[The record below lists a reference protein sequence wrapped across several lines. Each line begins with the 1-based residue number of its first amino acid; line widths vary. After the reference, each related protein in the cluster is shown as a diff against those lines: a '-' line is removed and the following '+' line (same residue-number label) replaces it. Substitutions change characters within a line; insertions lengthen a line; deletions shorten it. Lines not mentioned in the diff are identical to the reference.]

1 MNERLEQKLGF
12 DRIRS
17 MIESRCSTSIARERA
32 GSDLFSTSYDEIEE
46 ELSRT
51 DEMRLIV
58 MFESGFP
65 DTGFVDTYPF
75 LKQLEATSSFLD
87 LNSVVRLRNSLDTI
101 RQIMSFFR
109 NTKEGQ
115 YVRLKKMAEPV
126 VLYPEVSRR
135 IDSIVDKFGDMKDS
149 ASPELQTIRRAIK
162 DKEGQISRRINSIL
176 KSAQSE
182 GLVDEDASVSVR
194 DGRVLIPVL
203 AANKRKIPGFV
214 YDESASG
221 KTAFVE
227 PLEIVE
233 LNNLVR
239 ELHFA
244 EQREIVRILAEFSDF
259 LRPYL
264 PELLQSAMFMAEID
278 FLRAKAF
285 LSIQMQ
291 AGKPIISKEQ
301 IVVMNKGR
309 HPLLESALKKE
320 GKEIVPLSLSLGKE
334 KHILLISGP
343 NAGGK
348 SVCLKT
354 VGLLQYM
361 FQCGFL
367 IPASEI
373 SELGV
378 FNNIFIDIG
387 DEQSI
392 ENDLSTYSSHL
403 KNMRDIIQQA
413 DSHTLV
419 LIDEFGAGTEP
430 TAGGAIAEAILT
442 EIERRGAFG
451 VITTHYSNLKF
462 YANSSNGVL
471 NGGMQFD
478 VQNIKPLF
486 KLEIGTPGSSFA
498 FELAR
503 KMGLPE
509 QIVKLAEEKAGSDFV
524 DLERHLRKIA
534 RNRRQW
540 EEKLARIKS
549 TDKALESITDKYQKE
564 LTDIQSLKKSII
576 EGAKKEAASII
587 AEANRK
593 IEQTIKEIKETQA
606 EKEHTKLLRK
616 ELSEFSNEVQSDK
629 QSAEDESI
637 ARKMEQLIKR
647 KERSEERKVKREEGR
662 GKSEKREVNSEKGIE
677 NSEKGIVNSEKG
689 RVKSEESRELRA
701 GDKVRID
708 QGEVVGEV
716 IKIEGKDVSVAIG
729 SIISRVSAKRLTRIS
744 GKEIKGA
751 AGVRTKASIVQS
763 ESISERKLNFRPT
776 IDVRGQRLEEAI
788 ESVTRFIDDAV
799 MVDVGEV
806 KILHGKGNGILRE
819 ELRKYLKTMGVV
831 QSAKDEDIQLGG
843 AGITVVKLI

>member
-17 MIESRCSTSIARERA
+17 MIESRCSTSLAKERS
-32 GSDLFSTSYDEIEE
+32 GSDLFSTSYEEIEE

-58 MFESGFP
+58 MFESSFP
-65 DTGFVDTYPF
+65 DSGFVDTYPF
-75 LKQLEATSSFLD
+75 LKQLEASSSFLD
-87 LNSVVRLRNSLDTI
+87 LNSVVRLRNSLETT
-101 RQIMSFFR
+101 RQIVAFFK

-115 YVRLKKMAEPV
+115 YIRLKKMAEPV
-126 VLYPEVSRR
+126 VLYPEISRR
-135 IDSIVDKFGDMKDS
+135 IDSIVDKFGDIRDS
-149 ASPELQTIRRAIK
+149 ASAELQTIRRAIK
-162 DKEGQISRRINSIL
+162 DKEGQISKRINSIL
-176 KSAQSE
+176 RSAQSD

-203 AANKRKIPGFV
+203 AANKRKIPGFI

-244 EQREIVRILAEFSDF
+244 EQREIIKILAEFSDF

-278 FLRAKAF
+278 FLRAKA
-285 LSIQMQ
+285 LISIQMQ
-291 AGKPIISKEQ
+291 AGKPIISKDQ
-301 IVVMNKGR
+301 ILVMNKGR

-320 GKEIVPLSLSLGKE
+320 GKEIVPLSLNLEKE

-413 DSHTLV
+413 DSRSLI

-462 YANSSNGVL
+462 YASSSNGVL

-509 QIVKLAEEKAGSDFV
+509 QVVKLAEEKAGSDFV

-549 TDKALESITDKYQKE
+549 TDKALENITDKYQKE

-616 ELSEFSNEVQSDK
+616 ELTEFSNEVQSDRH
-629 QSAEDESI
+629 SAEDEKI
-637 ARKMEQLIKR
+637 AKKMEQLVRR
-647 KERSEERKVKREEGR
+647 KERQDERKVEREKKRGETPVINVVTPL
-662 GKSEKREVNSEKGIE
+662 K
-677 NSEKGIVNSEKG
+677 
-689 RVKSEESRELRA
+689 ESQELKA

-708 QGEVVGEV
+708 QGEVTGEV

-744 GKEIKGA
+744 GKEMKGST
-751 AGVRTKASIVQS
+751 GVRTKASIVQS

-788 ESVTRFIDDAV
+788 ESVTRFIDDAI

-819 ELRKYLKTMGVV
+819 ELRKYLKAMGVV

>member
-17 MIESRCSTSIARERA
+17 MTESRCSTTLAKERC
-32 GSDLFSTSYDEIEE
+32 GSDLFSTSYDAIEE

-58 MFESGFP
+58 MFESSFP
-65 DTGFVDTYPF
+65 DSGFVDTYPF
-75 LKQLEATSSFLD
+75 LKHLEASSSFLD

-101 RQIMSFFR
+101 RQIVAFFK
-109 NTKEGQ
+109 NTKDGQ
-115 YVRLKKMAEPV
+115 YLILKKMAEPV
-126 VLYPEVSRR
+126 VLYPEISRR
-135 IDSIVDKFGDMKDS
+135 IDTIVDKFGDMKDS

-162 DKEGQISRRINSIL
+162 DKEGQISKRINSIL
-176 KSAQSE
+176 RSAQSE

-244 EQREIVRILAEFSDF
+244 EQREIIKILAEFSDF

-278 FLRAKAF
+278 FIRAKA
-285 LSIQMQ
+285 LVSIQMQ
-291 AGKPIISKEQ
+291 AGKPIISKDQ
-301 IVVMNKGR
+301 ILVMNKGR

-320 GKEIVPLSLSLGKE
+320 GKEIVPLSLNLEKE

-413 DSHTLV
+413 DNRSLV

-462 YANSSNGVL
+462 YASSSNGVL

-509 QIVKLAEEKAGSDFV
+509 QVVKLAEEKAGSDFV

-549 TDKALESITDKYQKE
+549 TDKALENITDKYQKE
-564 LTDIQSLKKSII
+564 LTDIQTLKKSII

-587 AEANRK
+587 AEANKK

-606 EKEHTKLLRK
+606 EKERTKLLRK
-616 ELSEFSNEVQSDK
+616 ELSEFSNDVQADR
-629 QSAEDESI
+629 QSAEDERI
-637 ARKMEQLIKR
+637 AKKMEQLVKR
-647 KERSEERKVKREEGR
+647 KERSEERKVKRVEGR
-662 GKSEKREVNSEKGIE
+662 GKSEGEGEKV
-677 NSEKGIVNSEKG
+677 KM
-689 RVKSEESRELRA
+689 KSEESRELRT

-708 QGEVVGEV
+708 QGEVIGEI

-729 SIISRVSAKRLTRIS
+729 SIISRVAAKRLTKIS
-744 GKEIKGA
+744 GKEMKGS

-788 ESVTRFIDDAV
+788 ESVTRFIDDAI

-819 ELRKYLKTMGVV
+819 ELRKYLKAMGVV

>member
-1 MNERLEQKLGF
+1 MNDRLEQKLGF

-17 MIESRCSTSIARERA
+17 MTESRCSTSLAKERC
-32 GSDLFSTSYDEIEE
+32 GSDLFSTSYEEIEE

-65 DTGFVDTYPF
+65 DSGFVDTYPF
-75 LKQLEATSSFLD
+75 LKHLEASSSFLD

-101 RQIMSFFR
+101 RQIVAFFK
-109 NTKEGQ
+109 NTKDGQ
-115 YVRLKKMAEPV
+115 YLRLKKMAEPI
-126 VLYPEVSRR
+126 VLYPEISRR
-135 IDSIVDKFGDMKDS
+135 IDTIVDKFGDMKDS

-162 DKEGQISRRINSIL
+162 DKEGQISKRINSIL
-176 KSAQSE
+176 RSAQSE

-244 EQREIVRILAEFSDF
+244 EQREIIKILAEFSDF

-278 FLRAKAF
+278 FIRAKA
-285 LSIQMQ
+285 LISMQMQ
-291 AGKPIISKEQ
+291 AGKPIISKDQ
-301 IVVMNKGR
+301 ILMMNKGR

-320 GKEIVPLSLSLGKE
+320 GKEIVPLSLNLEKE

-413 DSHTLV
+413 DSRSLV

-462 YANSSNGVL
+462 YASSSNGVL

-509 QIVKLAEEKAGSDFV
+509 QVVKLAEEKAGSDFV

-549 TDKALESITDKYQKE
+549 TDKALENITDKYQKE
-564 LTDIQSLKKSII
+564 LTDIQTLKKSII
-576 EGAKKEAASII
+576 EGAKKEAASIV

-593 IEQTIKEIKETQA
+593 IELTIKEIKETQA

-616 ELSEFSNEVQSDK
+616 ELTEFSNEVQSDR
-629 QSAEDESI
+629 QSAEDERI
-637 ARKMEQLIKR
+637 AKKMEQLVKR
-647 KERSEERKVKREEGR
+647 KERSEERR
-662 GKSEKREVNSEKGIE
+662 
-677 NSEKGIVNSEKG
+677 VNSEKG
-689 RVKSEESRELRA
+689 RVGSEKGRVNSEKWKVKREEARELRA

-708 QGEVVGEV
+708 QGEVVGEI

-729 SIISRVSAKRLTRIS
+729 SIISRVPAKRLTRIS
-744 GKEIKGA
+744 GKEMKGS
-751 AGVRTKASIVQS
+751 AGARTKASIVQS

-788 ESVTRFIDDAV
+788 ESVTRFIDDAI

-819 ELRKYLKTMGVV
+819 ELRKYLKAMGVV

>member
-17 MIESRCSTSIARERA
+17 MIESRCSTTLAKERS
-32 GSDLFSTSYDEIEE
+32 GSDLFSTSYEEIEE

-58 MFESGFP
+58 MFESSFP
-65 DTGFVDTYPF
+65 DSGFVDTYPF
-75 LKQLEATSSFLD
+75 LKQLEASSSFLD
-87 LNSVVRLRNSLDTI
+87 LNSVVRLRNSLDTT
-101 RQIMSFFR
+101 RQIVVFFK

-115 YVRLKKMAEPV
+115 YLRLKKMAEPV
-126 VLYPEVSRR
+126 VLYPEISRR
-135 IDSIVDKFGDMKDS
+135 IDSIVDKFGDIRDS
-149 ASPELQTIRRAIK
+149 ASAELQTIRRAIK
-162 DKEGQISRRINSIL
+162 DKEGQISKRINSIL
-176 KSAQSE
+176 RSAQSD

-244 EQREIVRILAEFSDF
+244 EQREIIKILAEFSDF

-264 PELLQSAMFMAEID
+264 PELLQSAIFMAEID
-278 FLRAKAF
+278 FLRAKA
-285 LSIQMQ
+285 LISIQMQ
-291 AGKPIISKEQ
+291 AGKPIVSKDQ
-301 IVVMNKGR
+301 ILVMNKGR

-320 GKEIVPLSLSLGKE
+320 GKEIVPLSLNLEKE

-361 FQCGFL
+361 FQSGFL

-413 DSHTLV
+413 DSRSLV

-462 YANSSNGVL
+462 YASSSNGVL

-509 QIVKLAEEKAGSDFV
+509 QVVKLAEEKAGSDFV

-549 TDKALESITDKYQKE
+549 TDKALENITDKYQKE

-616 ELSEFSNEVQSDK
+616 ELTEFSNEVQSDR
-629 QSAEDESI
+629 QSAEDDKI
-637 ARKMEQLIKR
+637 AKKMEQLVKR
-647 KERSEERKVKREEGR
+647 KERSEERKVKRAEGR
-662 GKSEKREVNSEKGIE
+662 GKSEGEGEKV
-677 NSEKGIVNSEKG
+677 K
-689 RVKSEESRELRA
+689 VKSEESSELKT

-708 QGEVVGEV
+708 QGEVMGEV

-744 GKEIKGA
+744 GKEMKGST
-751 AGVRTKASIVQS
+751 GIRTKASIVQS

-788 ESVTRFIDDAV
+788 ESVTRFIDDAI

-819 ELRKYLKTMGVV
+819 ELRKYLQATGVV

>member
-17 MIESRCSTSIARERA
+17 MTESRCSTSLAKERC
-32 GSDLFSTSYDEIEE
+32 GSDLFSTSYEEIEE

-65 DTGFVDTYPF
+65 DSGFVDTYPF
-75 LKQLEATSSFLD
+75 LKHLEASSSFLD

-101 RQIMSFFR
+101 RQIVVFFK
-109 NTKEGQ
+109 NTKDGQ
-115 YVRLKKMAEPV
+115 YLRLKKMAEPV
-126 VLYPEVSRR
+126 VLYPEISRR
-135 IDSIVDKFGDMKDS
+135 IDAIVDKFGDMKDS
-149 ASPELQTIRRAIK
+149 ASTELQTIRRAIK
-162 DKEGQISRRINSIL
+162 DKEGQISKRINSIL
-176 KSAQSE
+176 RSAQSE

-244 EQREIVRILAEFSDF
+244 EQREIIKILAEFSDF

-278 FLRAKAF
+278 FIRAKA
-285 LSIQMQ
+285 LISMQMQ
-291 AGKPIISKEQ
+291 AGKPIISKDQ
-301 IVVMNKGR
+301 ILVMNKGR

-320 GKEIVPLSLSLGKE
+320 GKEIVPLSLNLEKE

-413 DSHTLV
+413 DSRSLV

-442 EIERRGAFG
+442 EIEHRGAFG

-462 YANSSNGVL
+462 YASSSNGVL

-509 QIVKLAEEKAGSDFV
+509 QVVKLAEEKAGSDFV

-549 TDKALESITDKYQKE
+549 TDKALENITDKYQKE

-576 EGAKKEAASII
+576 ESAKKEAASII

-593 IEQTIKEIKETQA
+593 IEQTIKEIKESQA

-616 ELSEFSNEVQSDK
+616 ELSEFSNNVQADR
-629 QSAEDESI
+629 QSAEDERI
-637 ARKMEQLIKR
+637 AKKMEQLLKR
-647 KERSEERKVKREEGR
+647 KERSEERKVER
-662 GKSEKREVNSEKGIE
+662 EKRVGSERGGVE
-677 NSEKGIVNSEKG
+677 SEKG
-689 RVKSEESRELRA
+689 RVKNEESRELRA

-708 QGEVVGEV
+708 QGEVIGEI

-729 SIISRVSAKRLTRIS
+729 SIISRVPAKRLTRIS
-744 GKEIKGA
+744 AKEMKGS

-788 ESVTRFIDDAV
+788 ESVTRFIDDAI

-819 ELRKYLKTMGVV
+819 ELRKYLKAMGVV

>member
-17 MIESRCSTSIARERA
+17 MTESRCSTTLAKERC
-32 GSDLFSTSYDEIEE
+32 GSDLFSTSYDAIEE

-58 MFESGFP
+58 MFESSFP
-65 DTGFVDTYPF
+65 DSGFVDTYPF
-75 LKQLEATSSFLD
+75 LKHLEASSSFLD

-101 RQIMSFFR
+101 RQIVAFFK
-109 NTKEGQ
+109 NTKDGQ
-115 YVRLKKMAEPV
+115 YLRLKKMAEPV
-126 VLYPEVSRR
+126 VLYPEISRR
-135 IDSIVDKFGDMKDS
+135 IDTIVDKFGDMKDS

-162 DKEGQISRRINSIL
+162 DKEGQISKRINSIL
-176 KSAQSE
+176 RSAQSE

-244 EQREIVRILAEFSDF
+244 EQREIIKILAEFSDF

-278 FLRAKAF
+278 FIRAKA
-285 LSIQMQ
+285 LVSIQMQ
-291 AGKPIISKEQ
+291 AGKPIISKDQ
-301 IVVMNKGR
+301 ILVMNKGR

-320 GKEIVPLSLSLGKE
+320 GKEIVPLSLNLEKE

-403 KNMRDIIQQA
+403 KNMRDIIQLA
-413 DSHTLV
+413 DNRSLV

-462 YANSSNGVL
+462 YASSSNGVL

-509 QIVKLAEEKAGSDFV
+509 QVVKLAEEKAGSDFV

-549 TDKALESITDKYQKE
+549 TDKALENITDKYQKE
-564 LTDIQSLKKSII
+564 LTDIQTLKKSII

-587 AEANRK
+587 AEANKK

-606 EKEHTKLLRK
+606 EKERTKLLRK
-616 ELSEFSNEVQSDK
+616 ELSEFSNDVQADR
-629 QSAEDESI
+629 QSAEDERI
-637 ARKMEQLIKR
+637 AKKMEQLVKR
-647 KERSEERKVKREEGR
+647 KERSEERKVKRVEGR
-662 GKSEKREVNSEKGIE
+662 GKSEGEGEKV
-677 NSEKGIVNSEKG
+677 KM
-689 RVKSEESRELRA
+689 KSEESRELRA

-708 QGEVVGEV
+708 QGEVIGEI

-744 GKEIKGA
+744 GKEMKGS

-788 ESVTRFIDDAV
+788 ESVTRFIDDAI

-819 ELRKYLKTMGVV
+819 ELRKYLKAMGVV

>member
-17 MIESRCSTSIARERA
+17 MTESRCSTSLARERA
-32 GSDLFSTSYDEIEE
+32 GSDLFSTSYEEIEE

-65 DTGFVDTYPF
+65 DSGFVDTYPF
-75 LKQLEATSSFLD
+75 LKQLEASSSFLD

-101 RQIMSFFR
+101 RQIVAFFK

-115 YVRLKKMAEPV
+115 YIRLKKMAEPV
-126 VLYPEVSRR
+126 ILYPEISRR
-135 IDSIVDKFGDMKDS
+135 IDSIVDKFGDIRDS
-149 ASPELQTIRRAIK
+149 ASPELQTIRRALK
-162 DKEGQISRRINSIL
+162 DKEGQISKRINSIL
-176 KSAQSE
+176 RSAQSE

-244 EQREIVRILAEFSDF
+244 EQREIIKILAEFSDF

-278 FLRAKAF
+278 FLRAKA
-285 LSIQMQ
+285 LISMQMQ
-291 AGKPIISKEQ
+291 AGKPIISKDQ
-301 IVVMNKGR
+301 ILVMNKGR

-320 GKEIVPLSLSLGKE
+320 GKEIVPLSLNLEKE

-403 KNMRDIIQQA
+403 KNMRDIIRQA
-413 DSHTLV
+413 DSRSLV

-462 YANSSNGVL
+462 YASSSNGVL

-509 QIVKLAEEKAGSDFV
+509 QVVKLAEEKAGSDFV

-540 EEKLARIKS
+540 EEKLARIRS
-549 TDKALESITDKYQKE
+549 TDKALENITDKYKKE

-587 AEANRK
+587 AEANKK

-616 ELSEFSNEVQSDK
+616 ELTEFSNEVQSDR
-629 QSAEDESI
+629 QNAEDEKI
-637 ARKMEQLIKR
+637 AKKMEQLVRR
-647 KERSEERKVKREEGR
+647 KERQEERKVEREKKRGETPVINVI
-662 GKSEKREVNSEKGIE
+662 KPLK
-677 NSEKGIVNSEKG
+677 
-689 RVKSEESRELRA
+689 ESQELKA

-708 QGEVVGEV
+708 QGEVIGEI

-744 GKEIKGA
+744 GKEMKGSTV
-751 AGVRTKASIVQS
+751 VRTKASIVQS

-788 ESVTRFIDDAV
+788 ESVTRFIDDAI

>member
-17 MIESRCSTSIARERA
+17 MIESRCSTSLAKERS
-32 GSDLFSTSYDEIEE
+32 GSDLFSTSYEEIEE

-58 MFESGFP
+58 MFESSFP
-65 DTGFVDTYPF
+65 DSGFVDTYPF
-75 LKQLEATSSFLD
+75 LKQLEASSSFLD
-87 LNSVVRLRNSLDTI
+87 LNSVVRLRNSLDTT
-101 RQIMSFFR
+101 RQIVAFFK

-115 YVRLKKMAEPV
+115 YLRLKKMAEPV
-126 VLYPEVSRR
+126 VLYPEISRR
-135 IDSIVDKFGDMKDS
+135 IDSIVDKFGDIRDS
-149 ASPELQTIRRAIK
+149 ASAELQTIRRAIK
-162 DKEGQISRRINSIL
+162 DKEGQISKRINSIL
-176 KSAQSE
+176 RSAQSE

-203 AANKRKIPGFV
+203 AANKRKIPGFI

-244 EQREIVRILAEFSDF
+244 EQREIIKILAEFSDF

-264 PELLQSAMFMAEID
+264 PELLQSAIFMAEID
-278 FLRAKAF
+278 FLRAKA
-285 LSIQMQ
+285 LISIQMQ
-291 AGKPIISKEQ
+291 AGKPIVSKDQ
-301 IVVMNKGR
+301 ILVMNKGR

-320 GKEIVPLSLSLGKE
+320 GKEIVPLSLNLEKE

-361 FQCGFL
+361 FQSGFL

-413 DSHTLV
+413 DSRSLV

-462 YANSSNGVL
+462 YASSSNGVL

-509 QIVKLAEEKAGSDFV
+509 QVVKLAEEKAGSDFV

-549 TDKALESITDKYQKE
+549 TDKALENITDKYQKE

-616 ELSEFSNEVQSDK
+616 ELTEFSNEVQSDR
-629 QSAEDESI
+629 QSAEDERI
-637 ARKMEQLIKR
+637 AKKMEQLVRR
-647 KERSEERKVKREEGR
+647 KERQEERKVEREKKRGETP
-662 GKSEKREVNSEKGIE
+662 VIN
-677 NSEKGIVNSEKG
+677 V
-689 RVKSEESRELRA
+689 VKPLKESQELKT
-701 GDKVRID
+701 GDNVRID
-708 QGEVVGEV
+708 QGEVIGEV

-744 GKEIKGA
+744 GKEMKGST
-751 AGVRTKASIVQS
+751 GVRTKASIVQS

-788 ESVTRFIDDAV
+788 ESVTRFIDDAI

-819 ELRKYLKTMGVV
+819 ELRKYLKAMGVV

>member
-1 MNERLEQKLGF
+1 
-12 DRIRS
+12 
-17 MIESRCSTSIARERA
+17 
-32 GSDLFSTSYDEIEE
+32 
-46 ELSRT
+46 
-51 DEMRLIV
+51 
-58 MFESGFP
+58 
-65 DTGFVDTYPF
+65 
-75 LKQLEATSSFLD
+75 
-87 LNSVVRLRNSLDTI
+87 
-101 RQIMSFFR
+101 
-109 NTKEGQ
+109 
-115 YVRLKKMAEPV
+115 
-126 VLYPEVSRR
+126 
-135 IDSIVDKFGDMKDS
+135 
-149 ASPELQTIRRAIK
+149 
-162 DKEGQISRRINSIL
+162 
-176 KSAQSE
+176 
-182 GLVDEDASVSVR
+182 
-194 DGRVLIPVL
+194 
-203 AANKRKIPGFV
+203 
-214 YDESASG
+214 
-221 KTAFVE
+221 
-227 PLEIVE
+227 
-233 LNNLVR
+233 
-239 ELHFA
+239 
-244 EQREIVRILAEFSDF
+244 
-259 LRPYL
+259 
-264 PELLQSAMFMAEID
+264 
-278 FLRAKAF
+278 
-285 LSIQMQ
+285 
-291 AGKPIISKEQ
+291 
-301 IVVMNKGR
+301 
-309 HPLLESALKKE
+309 
-320 GKEIVPLSLSLGKE
+320 
-334 KHILLISGP
+334 
-343 NAGGK
+343 
-348 SVCLKT
+348 
-354 VGLLQYM
+354 M

-367 IPASEI
+367 ISASEI

-413 DSHTLV
+413 DSRSLV

-462 YANSSNGVL
+462 YASSSNGVL

-509 QIVKLAEEKAGSDFV
+509 QVVKLAEEKAGSDFV

-549 TDKALESITDKYQKE
+549 TDKALENITDKYQKE

-616 ELSEFSNEVQSDK
+616 ELTEFSNEVQSER
-629 QSAEDESI
+629 QSAEDEKI
-637 ARKMEQLIKR
+637 AKKMEQLVRR
-647 KERSEERKVKREEGR
+647 KERQDERKVEREKKRGETPVINVVTPL
-662 GKSEKREVNSEKGIE
+662 K
-677 NSEKGIVNSEKG
+677 
-689 RVKSEESRELRA
+689 ESQELKA

-708 QGEVVGEV
+708 QGEVTGEV

-744 GKEIKGA
+744 GKEMKGST
-751 AGVRTKASIVQS
+751 GVRTKASIVQS

-788 ESVTRFIDDAV
+788 ESVTRFIDDAI

-819 ELRKYLKTMGVV
+819 ELRKYLKAMGVV

>member
-17 MIESRCSTSIARERA
+17 MTESRCSTSLAKGRA
-32 GSDLFSTSYDEIEE
+32 GSELFSTSYDEIEE

-51 DEMRLIV
+51 DEMRLII
-58 MFESGFP
+58 MFESSFP
-65 DTGFVDTYPF
+65 DTGFVDIYPF
-75 LKQLEATSSFLD
+75 LKHLEASSSFLD
-87 LNSVVRLRNSLDTI
+87 LNSVVRLRNSLDTT
-101 RQIMSFFR
+101 RQIIAFFK

-115 YVRLKKMAEPV
+115 YGRLKKMSEPV
-126 VLYPEVSRR
+126 IIYPEISRR
-135 IDSIVDKFGDMKDS
+135 IDSIVDKFGEMKDS
-149 ASPELQTIRRAIK
+149 ASVDLQTIRRAIK
-162 DKEGQISRRINSIL
+162 DKENQISRRINSIL

-203 AANKRKIPGFV
+203 AANKRKIQGFI

-244 EQREIVRILAEFSDF
+244 EQREIVKILVEFSDF

-264 PELLQSAMFMAEID
+264 PELLQSAIFMAEID
-278 FLRAKAF
+278 FLRAKAL

-301 IVVMNKGR
+301 ILVMNKGR
-309 HPLLESALKKE
+309 HPLLESALKKD
-320 GKEIVPLSLSLGKE
+320 GKEIVPLSLSLE
-334 KHILLISGP
+334 RDKHILLISGP

-413 DSHTLV
+413 DSHSLV

-442 EIERRGAFG
+442 EIERKGAFG

-462 YANSSNGVL
+462 YASSSNGVL

-509 QIVKLAEEKAGSDFV
+509 QVVKLAEEKAGSDFV

-540 EEKLARIKS
+540 EEKLAKIKS
-549 TDKALESITDKYQKE
+549 TDKTLENITDKYQKE

-587 AEANRK
+587 TEANKK

-616 ELSEFSNEVQSDK
+616 ELSEFSNEVQSEK
-629 QSAEDESI
+629 QSAEDEKI
-637 ARKMEQLIKR
+637 AKKMEQLLKR
-647 KERSEERKVKREEGR
+647 KERNEERKVKREEGR
-662 GKSEKREVNSEKGIE
+662 VKNGEGSEKWKGE
-677 NSEKGIVNSEKG
+677 SEKG
-689 RVKSEESRELRA
+689 RVKSEESGELKA

-708 QGEVVGEV
+708 QGEVVGEI
-716 IKIEGKDVSVAIG
+716 IKIEGRDVSVAIG
-729 SIISRVSAKRLTRIS
+729 SIISRVPAKRLTRIS
-744 GKEIKGA
+744 GKDAKGS
-751 AGVRTKASIVQS
+751 AGIRTKSSIVQS
-763 ESISERKLNFRPT
+763 ESISERKLNFKPT

-788 ESVTRFIDDAV
+788 ESVTRFIDDAI
-799 MVDVGEV
+799 MVDVSEV

-819 ELRKYLKTMGVV
+819 ELRKYLKAMGVV

>member
-17 MIESRCSTSIARERA
+17 MTESRCSTTLAKERC
-32 GSDLFSTSYDEIEE
+32 GSDLFSTSYDAIEE

-58 MFESGFP
+58 MFESSFP
-65 DTGFVDTYPF
+65 DSGFVDTYPF
-75 LKQLEATSSFLD
+75 LKHLEASSSFLD

-101 RQIMSFFR
+101 RQIVAFFK
-109 NTKEGQ
+109 NTKDGQ
-115 YVRLKKMAEPV
+115 YLRLKKMAEPV
-126 VLYPEVSRR
+126 VLYPEISRR
-135 IDSIVDKFGDMKDS
+135 IDTIVDKFGDMKDS

-162 DKEGQISRRINSIL
+162 DKEGQISKRINSIL
-176 KSAQSE
+176 RSAQSE

-244 EQREIVRILAEFSDF
+244 EQREIIKILAEFSDF

-278 FLRAKAF
+278 FIRAKA
-285 LSIQMQ
+285 LISMQMQ
-291 AGKPIISKEQ
+291 AGKPIISKDQ
-301 IVVMNKGR
+301 ILVMNKGR

-320 GKEIVPLSLSLGKE
+320 GKEIVPLSLNLEKE

-413 DSHTLV
+413 DSRSLV

-442 EIERRGAFG
+442 EIEHRGAFG

-462 YANSSNGVL
+462 YASSSNGVL

-509 QIVKLAEEKAGSDFV
+509 QVVKLAEEKAGSDFV

-549 TDKALESITDKYQKE
+549 TDKALENITDKYQKE

-576 EGAKKEAASII
+576 ESAKNEAASII

-593 IEQTIKEIKETQA
+593 IEQTIKEIKESQA

-616 ELSEFSNEVQSDK
+616 ELSEFSNNVQADR
-629 QSAEDESI
+629 QNAEDERI
-637 ARKMEQLIKR
+637 AKKMEQLLKR
-647 KERSEERKVKREEGR
+647 KERREERKVER
-662 GKSEKREVNSEKGIE
+662 EKRVGSERGGVE
-677 NSEKGIVNSEKG
+677 SEKG
-689 RVKSEESRELRA
+689 RVKNEESRELRA

-708 QGEVVGEV
+708 QGEVIGEI

-729 SIISRVSAKRLTRIS
+729 SIISRVPAKRLTRIS
-744 GKEIKGA
+744 GKEMKGS
-751 AGVRTKASIVQS
+751 AGARTKASIVQS

-788 ESVTRFIDDAV
+788 ESVTRFIDDAI

-819 ELRKYLKTMGVV
+819 ELRKYLKAMGVV

>member
-1 MNERLEQKLGF
+1 MNDRLEQKLGF

-17 MIESRCSTSIARERA
+17 MTESRCSTSLAKERC
-32 GSDLFSTSYDEIEE
+32 GSDLFSTSYEEIEE

-65 DTGFVDTYPF
+65 DSGFVDTYPF
-75 LKQLEATSSFLD
+75 LKHLEASSSFLD

-101 RQIMSFFR
+101 RQIVAFFK
-109 NTKEGQ
+109 NTKDGQ
-115 YVRLKKMAEPV
+115 YLRLKKMAEPI
-126 VLYPEVSRR
+126 VLYPEISRR
-135 IDSIVDKFGDMKDS
+135 IDTIVDKFGDMKDS

-162 DKEGQISRRINSIL
+162 DKEGQISKRINSIL
-176 KSAQSE
+176 RSAQSE

-203 AANKRKIPGFV
+203 AANKRKIHGFV

-244 EQREIVRILAEFSDF
+244 EQREIIKILAEFSDF

-278 FLRAKAF
+278 FIRAKA
-285 LSIQMQ
+285 LISMQMQ
-291 AGKPIISKEQ
+291 AGKPIISKDQ
-301 IVVMNKGR
+301 ILMMNKGR

-320 GKEIVPLSLSLGKE
+320 GKEIVPLSLNLEKE

-413 DSHTLV
+413 DSRSLV

-462 YANSSNGVL
+462 YASSSNGVL

-509 QIVKLAEEKAGSDFV
+509 QVVKLAEEKAGSDFV

-549 TDKALESITDKYQKE
+549 TDKALENITDKYQKE

-576 EGAKKEAASII
+576 ESAKKEAASII

-593 IEQTIKEIKETQA
+593 IEQTIKEIKESQA

-616 ELSEFSNEVQSDK
+616 ELSEFSNNVQADR
-629 QSAEDESI
+629 QNAEDERI
-637 ARKMEQLIKR
+637 AKKMEQLLKR
-647 KERSEERKVKREEGR
+647 KERREERKVER
-662 GKSEKREVNSEKGIE
+662 EKRVGSERGGVE
-677 NSEKGIVNSEKG
+677 SEKG
-689 RVKSEESRELRA
+689 RVKNEESRELRA

-708 QGEVVGEV
+708 QGEVIGEI

-729 SIISRVSAKRLTRIS
+729 SIISRVPAKRLTRIS
-744 GKEIKGA
+744 AKEMKGS

-788 ESVTRFIDDAV
+788 ESVTRFIDDAI

-819 ELRKYLKTMGVV
+819 ELRKYLKAMGVV